1 MYKYLKVKQV
11 GTSLW
16 AEVFNPPMNFM
27 TTEMMAELYQVVR
40 KAEKDDSIR
49 VFILTGGVENNYIA
63 HFDIPELHQLS
74 LELMKMNKMRL
85 KLAVPALKFLS
96 WLMDRG
102 PNTEERLLNRLM
114 KSKDLSIKLAI
125 LMRRLYNAIERMSK
139 ITIAAINGPCN
150 GGGTEIS
157 YCFDFRFMVGDQG
170 FTVGQPEVL
179 VGIIAGGGGTQRLP
193 RLVGKAKAIEIMLR
207 GNQLSTDEAKS
218 LGLITDA
225 FNKSEFARKVQEFA
239 DLMAKRAPIAV
250 DACKRSVHFGDSAIL
265 QEGLWFEL
273 GRSTRLFTTR
283 DAREGLHDY
292 AEFIRQNLAS
302 LGELEGEEMDAGAV
316 SQFTGVVTQ
325 MLQNSELTTFKGE

>member
-1 MYKYLKVKQV
+1 MYKYLKVEQV

-16 AEVFNPPMNFM
+16 AKVFNPPMNFM

-63 HFDIPELHQLS
+63 HFDIPELRHLGM
-74 LELMKMNKMRL
+74 ELMKINKLRL
-85 KLAVPALKFLS
+85 KLAIPSLKFLN

-102 PNTEERLLNRLM
+102 PNAEERLLNRLM
-114 KSKDLSIKLAI
+114 KSKDLSIKLPV
-125 LMRRLYNAIERMSK
+125 LMGRLYNAIERMNK

-170 FTVGQPEVL
+170 FTMGQPEVL
-179 VGIIAGGGGTQRLP
+179 VGIIAGGGGTQRMP
-193 RLVGKAKAIEIMLR
+193 RLIGKAKALEIMLR
-207 GNQLSTDEAKS
+207 GNQLSTDEAKR

-225 FNKSEFARKVQEFA
+225 FNKSEFTGKVQEFA

-250 DACKRSVHFGDSAIL
+250 DACKKSVRFGDSATL

-273 GRSTRLFTTR
+273 GQSTRLFATR
-283 DAREGLHDY
+283 DAREGLNDY
-292 AEFIRQNLAS
+292 AEFIEQNLAT
-302 LGELEGEEMDAGAV
+302 LGELEEEQLDASMV
-316 SQFTGVVTQ
+316 SQFTSAATQ
-325 MLQNSELTTFKGE
+325 MMENSELTTFKGE